1 MQAPCRAGAWNAAPA
16 PSIIRIVPPAF
27 IRPFTDDA
35 MVPSPYRGALVHRFV
50 LLCSALC
57 AAAVHAGP
65 PPTPD
70 LAPARADQRRTEA
83 RAYPHALG
91 PVQDIRIRST
101 RYFDADNRPCAAPPP
116 KSRAITAHHVRMFLR
131 KAVPVSQIDVMNYY
145 GAFGECMSDW
155 VDVSFADGRR
165 VRMTFAADSGVA
177 YLAPLVDGKEGEVY
191 FYVCEDCG
199 R

>member
-1 MQAPCRAGAWNAAPA
+1 
-16 PSIIRIVPPAF
+16 
-27 IRPFTDDA
+27 
-35 MVPSPYRGALVHRFV
+35 MVPSPYRGALLPRFV
-50 LLCSALC
+50 LCSALC
-57 AAAVHAGP
+57 AAAVHAGS
-65 PPTPD
+65 
-70 LAPARADQRRTEA
+70 APALPPAQEDQRRTEA
-83 RAYPHALG
+83 RPYPHALG
-91 PVQDIRIRST
+91 PVQGIRIRST

-116 KSRAITAHHVRMFLR
+116 KSRAVTPRHVRTFLR
-131 KAVPVSQIDVMNYY
+131 KAVPVSQIDVMNYH

-155 VDVSFADGRR
+155 VDVTFADGRR

>member
-1 MQAPCRAGAWNAAPA
+1 MAMKTHPLPAALSRVHHWIALLACISATAWAAAQQSPPHPGGAATKTPSASASANAA
-16 PSIIRIVPPAF
+16 
-27 IRPFTDDA
+27 DEE
-35 MVPSPYRGALVHRFV
+35 
-50 LLCSALC
+50 
-57 AAAVHAGP
+57 
-65 PPTPD
+65 
-70 LAPARADQRRTEA
+70 DQRRTEA

-91 PVQDIRIRST
+91 PVQGIRIRST

-116 KSRAITAHHVRMFLR
+116 KSRTVTPRRVRAFLR

-145 GAFGECMSDW
+145 GAFGECTSDW